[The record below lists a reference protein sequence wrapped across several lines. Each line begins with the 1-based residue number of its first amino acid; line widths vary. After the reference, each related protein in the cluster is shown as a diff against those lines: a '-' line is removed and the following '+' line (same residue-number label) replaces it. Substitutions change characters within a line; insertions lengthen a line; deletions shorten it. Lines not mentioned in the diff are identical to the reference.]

1 MKQLIIIRHA
11 KSSWDFPVS
20 DFDRNLLP
28 SGVTD
33 AKLVAKEA
41 TSVMPES
48 YTIWSSAA
56 NRATQTAQLFAE
68 VFNYPI
74 QNIEIKK
81 ELYTFNEKELERIIR
96 TCPNEIENLVVFG
109 HNEAITNFVNKIGN
123 IFIDNVA
130 TSGFV
135 SIILDANSWKDF
147 KTGITSKVIFPKQL
161 R

>member
-41 TSVMPES
+41 TSFMPES

-74 QNIEIKK
+74 QNIEFKK
-81 ELYTFNEKELERIIR
+81 ELYTFNETELERIIR

-109 HNEAITNFVNKIGN
+109 HNEAITNFVNKMGN

-147 KTGITSKVIFPKQL
+147 KSGITSKVIFPKQL

>member
-20 DFDRNLLP
+20 DFDRSLLP

-33 AKLVAKEA
+33 ATLVAKEVK
-41 TSVMPES
+41 SVIPES

-56 NRATQTAQLFAE
+56 KRASQTAQLFAQ
-68 VFNYPI
+68 VFNYPTH
-74 QNIEIKK
+74 NIDFKK
-81 ELYTFNEKELERIIR
+81 ELYTFSEKELERIIR
-96 TCPNEIENLVVFG
+96 TCPNEIENLIVFG
-109 HNEAITNFVNKIGN
+109 HNEAITNFVNKFGN

-135 SIILDANSWKDF
+135 SIILDAKTWKDF
-147 KTGITSKVIFPKQL
+147 KTGKTTKVIFPKQL